1 MTLKEWF
8 LTKPRGAKAAMAEAL
23 GISRTWMALVIAGRR
38 KPSPERAIIISR
50 MTNGEVTKAD
60 LRPDLFGEE

>member
-1 MTLKEWF
+1 LKEWF
-8 LTKPRGAKAAMAEAL
+8 LTKPRGSKAAMAEAI

-50 MTNGEVTKAD
+50 MTNNEVTKAD